1 MKTHEN
7 SEKLALIFPRQM
19 KLNNNFRKI
28 DLSNQWEKY
37 GLIWKK
43 LTYIKFYKDL

>member
-7 SEKLALIFPRQM
+7 SEKLAPRQM
-19 KLNNNFRKI
+19 KLNNNFWKI

-43 LTYIKFYKDL
+43 VTYFKFNKDL

>member
-43 LTYIKFYKDL
+43 ADLFQVL